1 MFIQNFLLNY
11 SKEYKNSQFNNHSV
25 FTVFRKLKFFVM
37 KICCNVSYKI
47 KYIRLINGVKL
58 LSTKIHQSMCSIH
71 KITDLFLDISY
82 ALWKS
87 KHSMDHFDNDYFSNF
102 KVQLQNM
109 WEKNNEEKT
118 CANLRKI
125 NKSIRQFQ
133 KAKRGMQ
140 TSIM

>member
-1 MFIQNFLLNY
+1 
-11 SKEYKNSQFNNHSV
+11 
-25 FTVFRKLKFFVM
+25 
-37 KICCNVSYKI
+37 
-47 KYIRLINGVKL
+47 
-58 LSTKIHQSMCSIH
+58 
-71 KITDLFLDISY
+71 
-82 ALWKS
+82 
-87 KHSMDHFDNDYFSNF
+87 MDHFDNDYF